1 MSLYRLLTIGDQCH
15 RVDRRRVWAEPGVPL
30 IIGPRLTLCVRY
42 DRTTAFDDAWLVDA
56 AQQYEYTLHVSV
68 RGPGVEFDAGV
79 PPGAWVD
86 LTGWAG
92 MLAIQ
97 RAEEIDARARPRRAL
112 LEFVRTRHDV
122 RWAL

>member
-1 MSLYRLLTIGDQCH
+1 MSLYRLLNLGDH
-15 RVDRRRVWAEPGVPL
+15 SPRVERRRVWAEPGLPL

-42 DRTTAFDDAWLVDA
+42 DRTSTFDDAWIVDA
-56 AQQYEYTLHVSV
+56 AQQYEYTLQVSV
-68 RGPGVEFDAGV
+68 RGPGAEFDAAV

-86 LTGWAG
+86 LTAWAG
-92 MLAIQ
+92 LLAIQ
-97 RAEEIDARARPRRAL
+97 RAEEIDARGRPRRAL